1 MVADFVSADYGWLR
15 SPDGKQEARVLFKAG
30 KAREGYFTNEDIL
43 QQASHA
49 MDILKQHFPD
59 DKHVLLFDNAT
70 THQKRA
76 DDALSASKMPKFTP
90 KEGTNW
96 GVKTNVIGAD
106 GKPVYGLDGKLLKTT
121 VRMAD
126 GKFADGTPQEF
137 YYPVGH
143 P

>member
-49 MDILKQHFPD
+49 MDILEQHFPD

-70 THQKRA
+70 THQKCA
-76 DDALSASKMPKFTP
+76 DDALSATKMPKFTP

-126 GKFADGTPQEF
+126 GEFADGTPQEF
-137 YYPVGH
+137 YYPAGH